1 MSDKLT
7 DALKRLAKM
16 AEHLDG
22 NATNAERMMVLLQPE
37 FDAFNARTGHNVY
50 VVRDYVD
57 HMNAAKRQRQ
67 EAADIRELL
76 AVCSDHL
83 GALQ

>member
-1 MSDKLT
+1 MSGMDRLT
-7 DALKRLAKM
+7 KM
-16 AEHLDG
+16 ADQLDA
-22 NATNAERMMVLLQPE
+22 NATNAERMMELLQPE
-37 FDAFNARTGHNVY
+37 FDAFEARTGHNVY

-76 AVCSDHL
+76 AHRRAAQAAPTEGEV
-83 GALQ
+83 